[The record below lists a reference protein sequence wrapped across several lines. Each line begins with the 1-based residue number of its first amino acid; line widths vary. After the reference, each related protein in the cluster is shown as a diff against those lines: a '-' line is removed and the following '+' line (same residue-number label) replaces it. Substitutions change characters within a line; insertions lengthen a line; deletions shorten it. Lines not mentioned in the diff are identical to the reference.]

1 MRFYTPFMVA
11 LFTLAGCS
19 SVPLSDVDTEELSVT
34 VDYRQ
39 LPGRVELDTQ
49 WRTGFWNR
57 RVNADA
63 SRPEVITRGGE
74 ILGLNRGSDDGE
86 YSLSMDPDTGPF
98 RLIIP
103 DTATPFPALILPVGE
118 TVALAGADSLSG
130 ERFDREDKLALSVRG
145 ETDRPRG
152 WSFTAWCGNES
163 WTLNRSLPRNETS
176 IDLDLGRL
184 MQQINNAAE
193 ADLNGQIRVRVTLW
207 EAFDMDWQPP
217 FKPGVARAEDR
228 LDFEVDTA
236 SFRFQATV
244 RIQLAQNAFFSLQN
258 QPWPVRY
265 CS

>member
-1 MRFYTPFMVA
+1 MRTHTA
-11 LFTLAGCS
+11 LVVSLLLLAGCS
-19 SVPLSDVDTEELSVT
+19 SVPLSKVDTDELEVT

-39 LPGRVELDTQ
+39 LPDRVELDTQ

-57 RVNADA
+57 RVDA
-63 SRPEVITRGGE
+63 TGNPPELLTRGGE
-74 ILGLNRGSDDGE
+74 ILMLNRGADDGE
-86 YSLSMDPDTGPF
+86 YSLSLDPETGPY
-98 RLIIP
+98 RLTIP
-103 DTATPFPALILPVGE
+103 DLAELTLPVGE
-118 TVALAGADSLSG
+118 TVSLAGASG
-130 ERFDREDKLALSVRG
+130 IAGDRFDREDELVLSVRG
-145 ETDRPRG
+145 ATERPRG

-163 WTLNRSLPRNETS
+163 WTINRSLPRDETELE
-176 IDLDLGRL
+176 LDLGRL

-193 ADLNGQIRVRVTLW
+193 ADLNGQIRVRVSLW

-228 LDFEVDTA
+228 VEFEVDTA

-258 QPWPVRY
+258 QAWPVRY

>member
-1 MRFYTPFMVA
+1 MRTYTA
-11 LFTLAGCS
+11 LIASLALLAGCS
-19 SVPLSDVDTEELSVT
+19 SVPLSKVDTEELEVT

-39 LPGRVELDTQ
+39 LPDRVELETQ

-57 RVNADA
+57 RVDA
-63 SRPEVITRGGE
+63 TANPPELLTRGGE
-74 ILGLNRGSDDGE
+74 ILVLNRGADDGE
-86 YSLSMDPDTGPF
+86 YSLSLDPETGPY
-98 RLIIP
+98 RLTIP
-103 DTATPFPALILPVGE
+103 DLAELRLPVGE
-118 TVALAGADSLSG
+118 TVSLAGASSIAGD
-130 ERFDREDKLALSVRG
+130 RFDREDELVLSVRG
-145 ETDRPRG
+145 ATDRPRG

-163 WTLNRSLPRNETS
+163 WTINRSLPRDETELE
-176 IDLDLGRL
+176 LDLGRL

-193 ADLNGQIRVRVTLW
+193 ADLNGQIRVRVSLW

-228 LDFEVDTA
+228 VEFEVNTA

-258 QPWPVRY
+258 QAWPVRY

>member
-1 MRFYTPFMVA
+1 MRTHAA
-11 LFTLAGCS
+11 LITGLLLLAGCS
-19 SVPLSDVDTEELSVT
+19 SVPLSKVDTEELEIT

-39 LPGRVELDTQ
+39 LPDRVELDTQ

-63 SRPEVITRGGE
+63 NRPEVRTRGGE
-74 ILGLNRGSDDGE
+74 ILALNRGADDGE
-86 YSLSMDPDTGPF
+86 YSLSLDPETGPY
-98 RLIIP
+98 RLSVP
-103 DTATPFPALILPVGE
+103 GLAELTLPVGE
-118 TVALAGADSLSG
+118 TVSLAGASSIAGD
-130 ERFDREDKLALSVRG
+130 RFDREDELILSVRG
-145 ETDRPRG
+145 ATDRPRG

-163 WTLNRSLPRNETS
+163 WTINRSLPRDETEL
-176 IDLDLGRL
+176 DLDLGRL

-193 ADLNGQIRVRVTLW
+193 ADLNGQIRTRVTLW
-207 EAFDMDWQPP
+207 EAFDMDWPPP

-228 LDFEVDTA
+228 VEFEVDTA

-258 QPWPVRY
+258 QAWPVRY